1 MGSNET
7 KNLWLAIGAGIFAVF
22 LLYSYSQEK
31 KAELDKQFGTKKRVV
46 VAKQDIGEMDTV
58 YDTMLEYKEIPTDYV
73 EPGTIDNT
81 DDVIGSIAAVPI
93 PKGQQILKNK
103 LHEPGAD
110 TGIASQIA
118 PSKRAITIPANENQS
133 VARLIRP
140 GDRVDILAAIDIG
153 KGVNQRR
160 EVQIIMQD
168 VIVLATG
175 VNIVNNV
182 PRTLEKDPSGRSLIQ
197 TNLTGDTRYT
207 SITVELDLKKAQ
219 DMIYLVATNPSSIFL
234 ALRNPSDRHQ
244 VPPIQ
249 PSTADSISAN
259 SYIPA
264 LDPSRVPANNPVQQQ
279 VIPPVNRTG
288 R

>member
-1 MGSNET
+1 MGSTET
-7 KNLWLAIGAGIFAVF
+7 KNLWLAIGAGIFATF

-46 VAKQDIGEMDTV
+46 IAKQDIGEMDTI
-58 YDTMLEYKEIPTDYV
+58 YDTMLEYKEIPTDYM

-93 PKGQQILKNK
+93 PKGQQVLKNK
-103 LHEPGAD
+103 LHEPGAE

-118 PSKRAITIPANENQS
+118 PSKRAITIPVNDQQA
-133 VARLIRP
+133 VAKLIRP
-140 GDRVDILAAIDIG
+140 GDRVDILGVIDVG

-160 EVQIIMQD
+160 EVQVLMQD

-175 VNIVNNV
+175 VNVVNTV
-182 PRTLEKDPSGRSLIQ
+182 PRTLEKDGSGRSLIQ
-197 TNLTGDTRYT
+197 TNLTGDTKYPSLT
-207 SITVELDLKKAQ
+207 IELDLKKAQ
-219 DMIYLVATNPSSIFL
+219 DLIVLVATNPGNIFF

-244 VPPIQ
+244 VPPMQ
-249 PSTADSISAN
+249 PSTAESISTN

-264 LDPSRVPANNPVQQQ
+264 LDSSRVPANNPAQQ
-279 VIPPVNRTG
+279 PVNSPLNRTG

>member
-31 KAELDKQFGTKKRVV
+31 KAELDKQFGTKRRVV

-58 YDTMLEYKEIPTDYV
+58 YDTMLEYKEIPTDYI

-264 LDPSRVPANNPVQQQ
+264 LDPSRIPANNPVQQP
-279 VIPPVNRTG
+279 VTLPVNRTG